1 MRRHQFALGPD
12 ASQNYAIAEVYRS
25 KVSDGAPAGTNSYSQ
40 PRIQQGTGPVIV
52 LMTIAEQLAAVVD
65 AEDRAIE
72 VAGNRYVRQGDHPA
86 RRAGLPNTGIFR
98 TASIGRPST
107 SRNGTSLGMTARYQ
121 RLEQPCVALSAC
133 FTHF

>member
-65 AEDRAIE
+65 AAACGPEGMNPGRGWFRSRH
-72 VAGNRYVRQGDHPA
+72 GNEEIP
-86 RRAGLPNTGIFR
+86 P
-98 TASIGRPST
+98 
-107 SRNGTSLGMTARYQ
+107 
-121 RLEQPCVALSAC
+121 
-133 FTHF
+133 